1 MKFLNVG
8 VLEFVFILLLAF
20 IVLGPKQAVKTAGE
34 IGRWIKKLVTSS
46 FWRELVSTTRQI
58 QELPR
63 KFMDEA
69 EIQDTLKDLER
80 ATNTINSRLEP
91 YPPGN
96 EEEKFDEVDSPP
108 QSIFPESK

>member
-34 IGRWIKKLVTSS
+34 IGHWVKKLVSS
-46 FWRELVSTTRQI
+46 PFWRDLVSTSKQI

-63 KFMDEA
+63 KLMDDA
-69 EIQDTLKDLER
+69 EIQDTLQELER
-80 ATNTINSRLEP
+80 STNTINSGFASTPTDINEGKFVE
-91 YPPGN
+91 GN
-96 EEEKFDEVDSPP
+96 DSS
-108 QSIFPESK
+108 QKIFPE

>member
-34 IGRWIKKLVTSS
+34 IGRWIKKLVSSS
-46 FWRELVSTTRQI
+46 FWRELVSTSKQI

-80 ATNTINSRLEP
+80 STNAINSSLEP
-91 YPPGN
+91 YLSVN
-96 EEEKFDEVDSPP
+96 EEEKFDKMDDPP
-108 QSIFPESK
+108 QSKFPEPK

>member
-34 IGRWIKKLVTSS
+34 VGRWVKKLVSSS
-46 FWRELVSTTRQI
+46 FWRELVSTSKQI

-63 KFMDEA
+63 KLMDEA

-80 ATNTINSRLEP
+80 ATSTINSDLNP

-96 EEEKFDEVDSPP
+96 EEENFDEVHNPP
-108 QSIFPESK
+108 PSIFPEPK